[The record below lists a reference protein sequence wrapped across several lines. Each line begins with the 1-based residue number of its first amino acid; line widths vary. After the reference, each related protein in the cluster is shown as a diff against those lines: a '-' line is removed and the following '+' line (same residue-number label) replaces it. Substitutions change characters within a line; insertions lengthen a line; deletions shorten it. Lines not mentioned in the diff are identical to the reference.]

1 MKRPGKL
8 HTMVT
13 CASCMIL
20 YASHNCEVVFADMVD
35 VIKKITCLWNHIS
48 LAHIVNIIWQIS
60 SHSYHLTNHI
70 VNIIWQIIL
79 SISSDKS
86 HCQYHLTTYC
96 RYHLTNIISQTSS
109 DKSYCQYH
117 LTNIIWQIRLSI
129 SSDKSH
135 CQYHLTTY
143 CQYHL
148 TNIIP
153 QISSGK
159 SFNFEILLA
168 HMVDILWSCRKDISW
183 RL

>member
-60 SHSYHLTNHI
+60 SHRYHLTNHI
-70 VNIIWQIIL
+70 V
-79 SISSDKS
+79 
-86 HCQYHLTTYC
+86 
-96 RYHLTNIISQTSS
+96 
-109 DKSYCQYH
+109 
-117 LTNIIWQIRLSI
+117 NIIWQIRLSI
-129 SSDKSH
+129 SSDKS
-135 CQYHLTTY
+135 Y

-148 TNIIP
+148 TNHIVNTIWQHIVNIIW
-153 QISSGK
+153 QISSHRYHLANLLTLKSYLHTWSISSGVAGK
-159 SFNFEILLA
+159 TYLGDSNSGSASL
-168 HMVDILWSCRKDISW
+168 
-183 RL
+183 